1 VPLIDSPCQ
10 SSGFH
15 GRRDRAQDRDRRKS
29 TYSNAQGS
37 CVEAG
42 SVPGRVL
49 VRDTTQ
55 HGTGPVLSVSAVEWH
70 RFTVSIRANGA
81 IG

>member
-1 VPLIDSPCQ
+1 M
-10 SSGFH
+10 SSS
-15 GRRDRAQDRDRRKS
+15 DMTSATWRKS

-55 HGTGPVLSVSAVEWH
+55 HGAGPVISVRPAEWH
-70 RFTVSIRANGA
+70 RFMASIRASATGR
-81 IG
+81 

>member
-1 VPLIDSPCQ
+1 MRGSRIAM
-10 SSGFH
+10 SS
-15 GRRDRAQDRDRRKS
+15 DIADVTWRKS

-55 HGTGPVLSVSAVEWH
+55 HGTGPVVSVSP
-70 RFTVSIRANGA
+70 TQ
-81 IG
+81 